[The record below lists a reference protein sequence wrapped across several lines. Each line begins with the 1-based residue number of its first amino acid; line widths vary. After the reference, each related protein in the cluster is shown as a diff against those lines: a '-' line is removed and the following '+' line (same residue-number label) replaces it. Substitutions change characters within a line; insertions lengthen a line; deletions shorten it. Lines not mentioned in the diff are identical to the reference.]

1 MAHLTGNS
9 VYQSLLDRINSFP
22 AGAPPSDLVEKILA
36 ILFSPDEAALVARL
50 PIRSFRASKAAAL
63 WGMNV
68 AKARDICSK
77 LAGKGLL
84 VDVERDGTSEYSLPP
99 PMAGFFEFALM
110 RVRPDIDQKA
120 LSELFYQYLNV
131 EEDFIRELFSTETQ
145 LGRAYVNE
153 EALSSSPSLQVLDF
167 DRVSFL
173 VQEASAT
180 AVGICYC
187 RHKMS
192 HVGRACTNRQDNC
205 ITLNSAARS
214 LIKHGIAREISKSEA
229 LEIFRD
235 ARASRLVQFGENVR
249 EGVNFICNCCK
260 CCCEGMIAA
269 RRFGWLHPVH
279 ATSFQPEEVSGM
291 CRNCGKCLS
300 SCPVDA
306 ISRAHPPDAPQPA
319 QGRNLNIDLDVCLG
333 CGVCVAHCPARALQL
348 RPRKNRILTPVNTS
362 HRVVLQAIEKGTL
375 QNLIFDCQAL
385 ASHRA
390 MAAILGVILRLPPVK
405 QIMAS
410 KQMKSVFLDWLL
422 GTLPAFRAQRGSPHP
437 VEPHATGGCSADGQN
452 QNSVPRKQS

>member
-1 MAHLTGNS
+1 MAHLIGKS
-9 VYQSLLDRINSFP
+9 VYQSLLNRINAFP
-22 AGAPPSDLVEKILA
+22 AGAPPSDLVQKILA
-36 ILFSPDEAALVARL
+36 ILFTPDEAALVARL

-63 WGMNV
+63 WGVDV
-68 AKARDICSK
+68 AKARETCHM

-84 VDVERDGTSEYSLPP
+84 VDVERDGESEYSLPP

-131 EEDFIRELFSTETQ
+131 DEDFIKELFSTETQ
-145 LGRAYVNE
+145 LGRTYVNE
-153 EALSSSPSLQVLDF
+153 EALSAAPSLQVLDF

-205 ITLNSAARS
+205 ITLNSAAES
-214 LIKHGIAREISKSEA
+214 LIKHGIAREISKAEA
-229 LEIFRD
+229 LEIFQD

-279 ATSFQPEEVSGM
+279 ATAFQPEEIPGT
-291 CRNCGKCLS
+291 CRNCGQCLS

-306 ISRAHPPDAPQPA
+306 ISRAHHLDDPRPGHGP
-319 QGRNLNIDLDVCLG
+319 NLNIDLDICLG

-385 ASHRA
+385 GSHRV
-390 MAAILGVILRLPPVK
+390 MAAILGVILQLPPVK

-410 KQMKSVFLDWLL
+410 KQMKSVYLDWLMA
-422 GTLPAFRAQRGSPHP
+422 TIPAFRKQPKTPTPASP
-437 VEPHATGGCSADGQN
+437 A
-452 QNSVPRKQS
+452 R